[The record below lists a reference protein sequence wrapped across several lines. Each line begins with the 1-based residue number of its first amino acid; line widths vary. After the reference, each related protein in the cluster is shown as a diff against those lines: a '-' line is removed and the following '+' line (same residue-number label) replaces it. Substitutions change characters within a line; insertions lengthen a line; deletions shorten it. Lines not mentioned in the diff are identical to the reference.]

1 MRKRF
6 LIAVGLVISSAAYG
20 QEWKPA
26 VEKWRSCGDA
36 AAARYSRS
44 SESAQEVARLAA
56 LACHAEKKQAT
67 QAVSKVEGVSFAS
80 NLLKRPNAIILIGF
94 LSTSLR
100 CGSMEQKSANAA

>member
-1 MRKRF
+1 MRKLF

-20 QEWKPA
+20 QECKPA

-44 SESAQEVARLAA
+44 IESAQEVARLAA

-67 QAVSKVEGVSFAS
+67 QAVSKVEGVSFAEQFIEAAERHYIDRLS
-80 NLLKRPNAIILIGF
+80 VNVIEMRLHGAEKR
-94 LSTSLR
+94 
-100 CGSMEQKSANAA
+100 